1 MVMFVLQTQQPHLYQ
16 HITPPQTPAVTLAA
30 PAQLEIIAR
39 PASRQTPQ
47 PAAVYANA
55 SYDLVSN
62 GNNGAVV
69 QARPVNVVRQ
79 AVEIKRL
86 AAFCLSFIK
95 NSQVKRSSPTH

>member
-1 MVMFVLQTQQPHLYQ
+1 MMMMFVLQTQQPHLYQ

-30 PAQLEIIAR
+30 APAQLEIIAR

-47 PAAVYANA
+47 PAAVYANAA

-86 AAFCLSFIK
+86 ASCLPC
-95 NSQVKRSSPTH
+95 SSKIHK